1 MRQGHSNDIPKS
13 VEYIGL
19 GQWSV
24 RWNVQEDTDIKQS
37 DNMLDDSDTTHYVY
51 NEEVYDEEPTYD
63 LFVTNRIRDVYS
75 ADEENAL
82 KSNMIESMLNNSE
95 IDESLLV
102 EWQAFQ
108 NIREDAKR
116 LGRELF
122 KVD

>member
-1 MRQGHSNDIPKS
+1 MRKGHSNNIPKS
-13 VEYIGL
+13 IEYIGL

-24 RWNVQEDTDIKQS
+24 RWNIQEDTNSFINENDYHEE
-37 DNMLDDSDTTHYVY
+37 DVVHYVY
-51 NEEVYDEEPTYD
+51 DEEIYDEEPTYG
-63 LFVTNRIRDVYS
+63 LFVTNRIRDAYS

-82 KSNMIESMLNNSE
+82 KSNMIESILNNSE

>member
-1 MRQGHSNDIPKS
+1 MRKGHSNNIPKS
-13 VEYIGL
+13 IEYIGL

-24 RWNVQEDTDIKQS
+24 RWNIQEDTNSFINENNYHEEDVV
-37 DNMLDDSDTTHYVY
+37 HYVY
-51 NEEVYDEEPTYD
+51 DEEIYDEEPTYG
-63 LFVTNRIRDVYS
+63 LFVTNRIRDIYS
-75 ADEENAL
+75 VDEENAL

-122 KVD
+122 RVD

>member
-1 MRQGHSNDIPKS
+1 MRKSHSNNIPKS
-13 VEYIGL
+13 IEYIGL

-37 DNMLDDSDTTHYVY
+37 DNMLDDSDATHYVY
-51 NEEVYDEEPTYD
+51 NEEVYDKEPTYD

-95 IDESLLV
+95 IDESLLA
-102 EWQAFQ
+102 EWQTFQ